1 MDTPFDAKFGFAAD
15 RRYCLGVEEEI
26 WTVSPKTGVLVS
38 GAPLVFAK
46 GEEVPSGF
54 KPELPAQQIE
64 MVTPVCRT
72 LAELD
77 AAVAE
82 NDRALRRLAAKHR
95 FALSRDPVP
104 TKPFAIEVF
113 PTERYQR
120 IQAQFG
126 ERLRGA
132 YVAGLHVHV
141 GLGSKEE
148 AVAAMNGVRL
158 HLPAFLAISA
168 RSPYKEGRASYRSY
182 RYLKYKEMAG
192 DTVPP
197 FLQSWTH
204 FGLVAGSHG
213 FAEDPRM
220 CWWALRIS
228 PHGTI
233 ELRVCDVQAERKR
246 TIGIAALF
254 RMLVRISVE
263 GPEPKEKISAT
274 SVADRLLM
282 AAKGRFDTA
291 GYLARAA
298 KIAEL
303 PTFVEERPHIRK
315 LLG

>member
-1 MDTPFDAKFGFAAD
+1 MDSAFDAKFGFAAD
-15 RRYCLGVEEEI
+15 RRFCLGVEEEI

-38 GAPLVFAK
+38 GAPLVFAD
-46 GEEVPSGF
+46 GQEIPPGF

-64 MVTPVCRT
+64 AVTPVCRT

-77 AAVAE
+77 DAVAS
-82 NDRALRRLAAKHR
+82 NDRTLKRLAATHR

-148 AVAAMNGVRL
+148 AIAAMNGVRL
-158 HLPAFLAISA
+158 HLPAFLALSA
-168 RSPYKEGRASYRSY
+168 RSPHKDGRTSYRSF
-182 RYLKYKEMAG
+182 RYVKYKEMAG

-197 FLQSWTH
+197 YLQSWTH
-204 FGLVAGSHG
+204 FGLVAGSGG
-213 FAEDPRM
+213 FSEDPRM
-220 CWWALRIS
+220 CWWALRVS

-246 TIGIAALF
+246 TLGLAALF

-263 GPEPKEKISAT
+263 GPEPKEKVPASQ
-274 SVADRLLM
+274 VAERLLM

-291 GYLARAA
+291 GYLARAV

-303 PTFVEERPHIRK
+303 PTFKEERTYIRK